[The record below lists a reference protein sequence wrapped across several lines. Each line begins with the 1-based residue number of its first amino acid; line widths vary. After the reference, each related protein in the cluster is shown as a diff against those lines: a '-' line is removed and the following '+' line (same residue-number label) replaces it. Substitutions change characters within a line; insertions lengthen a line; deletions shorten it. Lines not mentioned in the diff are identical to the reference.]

1 MQRRAQLAWSSD
13 SAELFGKEDEKNDE
27 SNYARTRIML
37 VIHPYYIYL
46 GFRSEFGSQKMMKNE
61 FGYPYSHFRYTNSA
75 NLYSHILSTP
85 FVEMIISWLVC
96 FLWKLISWLVEEAVS
111 RGEKI
116 FQKYICCKLS
126 VRGLILPC
134 DVGWTFYY
142 CSMNLCLCMTVCL
155 ANLHLKLCIFLLAF
169 LYYFW
174 SSTYFSSSSFSFLML
189 YLKGS
194 ANQYARSKRNI
205 CSPKCATRH

>member
-1 MQRRAQLAWSSD
+1 MWVSKVKLVTVVKYSVIVTVVCLLAVSLIHYVW
-13 SAELFGKEDEKNDE
+13 
-27 SNYARTRIML
+27 TRIIL
-37 VIHPYYIYL
+37 VIHPYYMYL

-85 FVEMIISWLVC
+85 FVEMIISWLAC

-134 DVGWTFYY
+134 DVGWTF
-142 CSMNLCLCMTVCL
+142 
-155 ANLHLKLCIFLLAF
+155 LLLF
-169 LYYFW
+169 HEPMSTCVWLYVW
-174 SSTYFSSSSFSFLML
+174 RIS
-189 YLKGS
+189 
-194 ANQYARSKRNI
+194 I
-205 CSPKCATRH
+205 